1 VELKPPP
8 PPDDTPPDGA
18 CNPLFDELLL
28 DPFDELPDDPFDEP
42 LDPLELVP
50 EFDVPEDELELDE
63 DLLPVLVAAWLVPG
77 STTATTPARATLAR
91 DTVVVVAF
99 SRRRPCSRSATAR
112 AICRAAS
119 RSVPELFTST
129 SVTRPAVSAVVE
141 LSANVLSAQ
150 GHAEPAAGCCVT
162 AQNCQYLAMRNDA
175 SPHASGTDALRAA
188 RDLLIAHR
196 TEYTA
201 AADRFAWPAL
211 DEFNWALDWFDV
223 IAAEH
228 PDRLALRVVGDDGS
242 DEALSYAA
250 MAARSSQVA
259 NWLRGLGVQR
269 GDHVLLMLG
278 NIVPLWEIMLAAM
291 KLGAVIIP
299 ASTLLQPADLE
310 DRIARGHVRHVIAE
324 AAHTPR
330 FAEVTGDWTRVVV
343 GGAAGWRPYADS
355 AAAPVEFTPD
365 GPTRASDPLLLY
377 FTSGTTSKP
386 KLVGHTQVSYP
397 VGHLSTMY
405 WIGIQPGDVHLNI
418 SSPGWAK
425 HAWSNFFAPWNASAT
440 ILILNQSRFNAQ
452 GLLQALGDC
461 GVTTFCAPPTVWRM
475 LIQAD
480 LSAADTDVLRECVA
494 AGEPLNPEVIE
505 QVRKA
510 WGITVRDGF
519 GQTETTAQVG
529 NPPGQPVK
537 PGSMGRPLPGYPVV
551 LVDPVTGEP
560 GRDGEICL
568 DLSRRPLGLMTGYAD
583 DPERDAEAMRGGY
596 YHTGDV
602 ASQDED
608 GYITYVGRTDDVFKA
623 SDYRISPFELE
634 SVLIEHAAVAEAAVV
649 PSPDPLRLAVPKAYV
664 LLAVGATPGP
674 ELAQDI
680 MAFVRER
687 VPGYKRIRRVEFG
700 DLPKTISGKIRRV
713 ELRAQESGPRE
724 VRGVTEFWEED
735 FTR

>member
-1 VELKPPP
+1 
-8 PPDDTPPDGA
+8 
-18 CNPLFDELLL
+18 
-28 DPFDELPDDPFDEP
+28 
-42 LDPLELVP
+42 
-50 EFDVPEDELELDE
+50 
-63 DLLPVLVAAWLVPG
+63 
-77 STTATTPARATLAR
+77 
-91 DTVVVVAF
+91 
-99 SRRRPCSRSATAR
+99 
-112 AICRAAS
+112 
-119 RSVPELFTST
+119 
-129 SVTRPAVSAVVE
+129 
-141 LSANVLSAQ
+141 
-150 GHAEPAAGCCVT
+150 
-162 AQNCQYLAMRNDA
+162 MRNDA
-175 SPHASGTDALRAA
+175 SSYASGTGALRAA
-188 RDLLIAHR
+188 RDLLLAHR
-196 TEYTA
+196 TEYTSA
-201 AADRFAWPAL
+201 AARFAWPAL
-211 DEFNWALDWFDV
+211 DEFNWALDWFDA

-228 PDRLALRVVGDDGS
+228 PERVALRVVGDDGS

-250 MAARSSQVA
+250 MAARSAQAA
-259 NWLRGLGVQR
+259 NWLRGLGVRR

-278 NIVPLWEIMLAAM
+278 NIVPLWEVMLAAM

-299 ASTLLQPADLE
+299 ASTLLQPGDLE

-324 AAHTPR
+324 AALAPR
-330 FAEVTGDWTRVVV
+330 FAGIAGDWTRVAV
-343 GGAAGWRPYADS
+343 GDGAAAGWHAYADS
-355 AAAPVEFTPD
+355 AAAPAEFTPD
-365 GPTRASDPLLLY
+365 GITKASDPLLLY

-440 ILILNQSRFNAQ
+440 ILILNQSRFSAQ
-452 GLLQALGDC
+452 GLLAALGDW

-480 LSAADTDVLRECVA
+480 LSAANVSVLRECVA

-551 LVDPVTGEP
+551 LVDPVTGAP

-568 DLSRRPLGLMTGYAD
+568 DLSRRPLGLMTGYQD
-583 DPERDAEAMRGGY
+583 DAERDAEAMRGGY

-602 ASQDED
+602 ASQDDD

-634 SVLIEHAAVAEAAVV
+634 SVLIEHVSVAEAAVV

-664 LLAVGATPGP
+664 LLAADATPGP
-674 ELAQDI
+674 ELARDI
-680 MAFVRER
+680 MAFVRVR

-713 ELRAQESGPRE
+713 ELRAQEADPRD

-735 FTR
+735 FTW